1 MNSPHR
7 PDPSAGAPDTL
18 PALLAERVRST
29 PDADALRCGGARLS
43 YRELDRRAT
52 LLAGRLRRAGVG
64 PDVPVGIHLHR
75 SVELAVAL
83 FAVLKAGGACVPLDP
98 AYPAERLAFVL
109 GDVRAPVLLTGTG
122 LTDRLPAHT
131 ARVLLVEAGD
141 ATPPA
146 GAAADDEGA
155 DTRTPPHPGHLGWI
169 AYTSGSTGRPKGVP
183 LGQGALAALARGIAG
198 RLDLTPADRVLQFAS
213 VGFSVAAEEVLATW
227 AAGACLVM
235 DPEGELADSA
245 RLLALVER
253 ERVSVLQLTPSY
265 WYEWLREL
273 DGGQG
278 PVAPSSLRLLVVG
291 SEPVAV
297 DRVADWCAT
306 GVRLVQEYGATEATV
321 SQLLYETQAGPEE
334 IRGWDRL
341 PIGTPLPGVRAH
353 VLDDRLEPVPD
364 GEAGELYLGGPGV
377 SRGYL
382 GLPALTADRFLPDPF
397 TDRPGGRMYRTR
409 DLARRL
415 PGGALEFLGRIDYQ
429 LNVRGIRIEP
439 GEVENA
445 IGQFPGVLESVVLA
459 RPDDSGADQLVACV
473 VWAGEPQVRGLRA
486 RLREVLPPAL
496 VPARFAALPA
506 LPLNAN
512 GKVDRQALRTL
523 PLDLSSG
530 PAGTGTGTPLT
541 TLQAALTEVWEEVLG
556 TAPIGPDDD
565 FFELG
570 GDSLTAVR
578 LAAACRARLGTDVRQ
593 RTLFQSPTVAALA
606 AELGGAAPDA
616 VRPQPHPAPVSADED
631 GRPGAVPAAFAQ
643 QQMWLLHKLAPGS
656 PRFNEPVVLR
666 LSGPLDRAA
675 LHTALGAL
683 VARHAALRTVFATE
697 GGLPVQIL
705 RDPYR
710 PELPLLDL
718 TGQGWDAADAVV
730 ARLVREPF
738 DLTQGPLLRS
748 SLVRRGPEDHLLVL
762 VLHHIVFDGGSME
775 VLFDELGPLYAAA
788 AAGTDAALPAPA
800 ASYADWAR
808 EQHRQAA
815 EQGYDEQLAYWR
827 KQLAGAPETTRL
839 PAAPEGPALAGH
851 RRGGGGRGAVHA
863 FSVPAPLTA
872 RLRELAGAERA
883 TLFMVLLS
891 AFQEQVH
898 RATGARD
905 LVVGTLTS
913 GRDRPELDGLV
924 GMFVNTLCL
933 RTELEPSRSFREL
946 LSSVRRTVRE
956 ALAHQD
962 VPFERV
968 VEELRPARGRGHSLF
983 FQLMFS
989 YGSTPSRGPALPGLA
1004 CEVVPCDTG
1013 TAKFDLT
1020 LALDEDDAGGLTGR
1034 LEHDLDRI
1042 GAAAA
1047 RELAEGYL
1055 ALLERAAADPGHLV
1069 GAG

>member
-1 MNSPHR
+1 MNALHLPADG
-7 PDPSAGAPDTL
+7 PATL
-18 PALLAERVRST
+18 PALLAERVRRT
-29 PDADALRCGGARLS
+29 PDAPALDCGGARLS
-43 YRELDRRAT
+43 YRELDRRAG
-52 LLAGRLRRAGVG
+52 LLARRLRGAGVG

-83 FAVLKAGGACVPLDP
+83 LAVLKAGGACVPLDP
-98 AYPAERLAFVL
+98 GYPAERLAFVL
-109 GDVRAPVLLTGTG
+109 GDVGAPVLLTTAG
-122 LTDRLPAHT
+122 LADRLPGHT
-131 ARVLLVEAGD
+131 ARVLLVDGPAEGPAEEAGEG
-141 ATPPA
+141 PA
-146 GAAADDEGA
+146 EPGL
-155 DTRTPPHPGHLGWI
+155 HPEHLGWI

-183 LGQGALAALARGIAG
+183 LGQAALAALALGIAD
-198 RLDLTPADRVLQFAS
+198 RLELTPADRVLQFAS
-213 VGFSVAAEEVLATW
+213 IGFSVAAEEVLSTW

-235 DPEGELADSA
+235 DPAEELADSA
-245 RLLALVER
+245 RLLALIER

-273 DGGQG
+273 DRGQG
-278 PVAPSSLRLLVVG
+278 PVAPPSLRLLVVG

-321 SQLLYETQAGPEE
+321 SQLLHETAAGPQE

-341 PIGTPLPGVRAH
+341 PIGTPLPGVHAH
-353 VLDDRLEPVPD
+353 VLDERMRPVPD
-364 GEAGELYLGGPGV
+364 GDPGELYLGGPGV

-429 LNVRGIRIEP
+429 LNIRGIRIEP

-445 IGQFPGVLESVVLA
+445 IGQFPGVLESAVLA
-459 RPDDSGADQLVACV
+459 RPDDTGAEQLVACV
-473 VWAGEPQVRGLRA
+473 VWAGAPQVRALRA

-496 VPARFAALPA
+496 VPARFAALDG

-512 GKVDRQALRTL
+512 GKVDRRALRTL
-523 PLDLSSG
+523 QLDLASG
-530 PAGTGTGTPLT
+530 RSDTGATAPRTPLE
-541 TLQAALTEVWEEVLG
+541 AELTEVWEEVLG
-556 TAPIGPDDD
+556 TAPIAVDDD

-578 LAAACRARLGTDVRQ
+578 LAAACRARLGADVRQ
-593 RTLFQSPTVAALA
+593 RTLFQAPTVAALA
-606 AELGGAAPDA
+606 AELERAVPPAGTAAAPGAAGAEPA
-616 VRPQPHPAPVSADED
+616 GPAPTSY
-631 GRPGAVPAAFAQ
+631 AQ

-666 LSGPLDRAA
+666 IAGPLDRTA
-675 LHTALGAL
+675 LHTALGGL
-683 VARHAALRTVFATE
+683 VARHGALRTVFATE
-697 GGLPVQIL
+697 DGLPVQVL
-705 RDPYR
+705 REPYR
-710 PELPLLDL
+710 PDLPLLDL
-718 TGQGWDAADAVV
+718 TGRGEEAVAGAV
-730 ARLVREPF
+730 AGLVREPF
-738 DLTQGPLLRS
+738 DLTRGPLLRAT
-748 SLVRRGPEDHLLVL
+748 LVRRAAEDHLLVL
-762 VLHHIVFDGGSME
+762 VLHHIVFDGRSME
-775 VLFDELGPLYAAA
+775 VLFDELGPLHAAA
-788 AAGTDAALPAPA
+788 VAGTDADLPAPA
-800 ASYADWAR
+800 PEYRHWAR
-808 EQHRQAA
+808 EQRRQAA
-815 EQGYDEQLAYWR
+815 EQGYDAQLAYWR

-839 PAAPEGPALAGH
+839 PVAADASAPAP
-851 RRGGGGRGAVHA
+851 GRGAVHTFA
-863 FSVPAPLTA
+863 VPAPLTA

-898 RATGARD
+898 RASGARD

-913 GRDRPELDGLV
+913 GRDRPELDGVV

-933 RTELEPSRSFREL
+933 RTELEPQRSFRDL
-946 LSSVRRTVRE
+946 LARVRRTVGE

-983 FQLMFS
+983 FQLMFTF
-989 YGSTPSRGPALPGLA
+989 GSTPARGPELPGTVTT
-1004 CEVVPCDTG
+1004 VVPCDTG
-1013 TAKFDLT
+1013 TAKFDLS
-1020 LALDEDDAGGLTGR
+1020 LALDEDGAGGLTGR
-1034 LEHDLDRI
+1034 LEHDLHRLGPD
-1042 GAAAA
+1042 AA
-1047 RELAEGYL
+1047 RDFADGYL
-1055 ALLERAAADPGHLV
+1055 ALLERVVADPGHRV

>member
-1 MNSPHR
+1 MNSPHL
-7 PDPSAGAPDTL
+7 PADAPDTL

-29 PDADALRCGGARLS
+29 PDADALRCGGTRLS
-43 YRELDRRAT
+43 YRELDRRAG
-52 LLAGRLRRAGVG
+52 LLAHRLRRAGVG

-83 FAVLKAGGACVPLDP
+83 FGVLKAGGACVPLDP

-109 GDVRAPVLLTGTG
+109 GDVGAPVLLTTAG
-122 LTDRLPAHT
+122 LAGRLPGHT
-131 ARVLLVEAGD
+131 GRVLLVEETG
-141 ATPPA
+141 A
-146 GAAADDEGA
+146 GAPSKDTAGSAAEDRAATGA
-155 DTRTPPHPGHLGWI
+155 PPHPEHLGWI

-183 LGQGALAALARGIAG
+183 LGQGALAALARGIAD
-198 RLDLTPADRVLQFAS
+198 RLDLTEADRVLQFAS
-213 VGFSVAAEEVLATW
+213 IGFSVAAEEVLSTW

-235 DPEGELADSA
+235 DPDGELADSA
-245 RLLALVER
+245 RLLTLIER
-253 ERVSVLQLTPSY
+253 EGVSVLQLTPSY

-273 DGGQG
+273 DREQG
-278 PVAPSSLRLLVVG
+278 PAAPPTLRLLVVG

-321 SQLLYETQAGPEE
+321 SQLLYETEAGPGE

-341 PIGTPLPGVRAH
+341 PIGTPLPGGRAH
-353 VLDDRLEPVPD
+353 VLNDRMEPVPD

-429 LNVRGIRIEP
+429 LNIRGIRIEP

-445 IGQFPGVLESVVLA
+445 IGQFPGILESAALA
-459 RPDDSGADQLVACV
+459 RPDDSGAEQLVACV
-473 VWAGEPQVRGLRA
+473 VWAGEPRVRALRA

-496 VPARFAALPA
+496 VPARFAVLPA

-523 PLDLSSG
+523 PLDLVSG
-530 PAGTGTGTPLT
+530 RTGTGAGAPRTP
-541 TLQAALTEVWEEVLG
+541 LQAALTEVWEKVLG
-556 TAPIGPDDD
+556 IAPIGPDDD

-578 LAAACRARLGTDVRQ
+578 LAAACRTRLGADVRQ
-593 RTLFQSPTVAALA
+593 PTLFQAPTVAALA
-606 AELGGAAPDA
+606 AELEGAAPA
-616 VRPQPHPAPVSADED
+616 LVRPEPAPASGPAD
-631 GRPGAVPAAFAQ
+631 GGARPGPAPASFAQ
-643 QQMWLLHKLAPGS
+643 QRMWVLHKLAPGS

-666 LSGPLDRAA
+666 LAGELDAAA
-675 LHTALGAL
+675 LRTGLGTL
-683 VARHAALRTVFATE
+683 VARHEALRTVFATE
-697 GGLPVQIL
+697 DGLPVQVP
-705 RDPYR
+705 RDPYE

-718 TGQGWDAADAVV
+718 TGRGEDEAAEAV

-738 DLTQGPLLRS
+738 DLTRGPLLRA
-748 SLVRRGPEDHLLVL
+748 SLVRLGPEHHLLVL

-788 AAGTDAALPAPA
+788 AAGTDAGLPAPA
-800 ASYADWAR
+800 LAYADWAR

-815 EQGYDEQLAYWR
+815 EQGHDEQLAYWR

-839 PAAPEGPALAGH
+839 PAAPDGPAPA
-851 RRGGGGRGAVHA
+851 RDRGGPGAVHT

-872 RLRELAGAERA
+872 RLRDLAGAERA

-891 AFQEQVH
+891 AFHEQVH

-913 GRDRPELDGLV
+913 GRDRPELDSV
-924 GMFVNTLCL
+924 MGMFVNTLCL
-933 RTELEPSRSFREL
+933 RTELEPGQPFRRL

-968 VEELRPARGRGHSLF
+968 VEELRPARGRGHSLL

-989 YGSTPSRGPALPGLA
+989 FGSTPSRGPELPGLA
-1004 CEVVPCDTG
+1004 TSVVPCDTG

-1020 LALDEDDAGGLTGR
+1020 LALDEDGAGGLAGR

-1047 RELAEGYL
+1047 RDLAEDYL
-1055 ALLERAAADPGHLV
+1055 ALLERAAADPGHRV